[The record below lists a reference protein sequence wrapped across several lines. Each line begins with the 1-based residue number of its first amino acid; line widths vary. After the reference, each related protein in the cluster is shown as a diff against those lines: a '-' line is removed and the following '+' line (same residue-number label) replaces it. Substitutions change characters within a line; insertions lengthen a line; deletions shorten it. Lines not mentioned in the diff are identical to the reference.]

1 MDPRVA
7 PLAAL
12 YGLNTDLV
20 LNCLEGLSDAEA
32 QRCLAGGGNS
42 VAFLAAH
49 VADTRH
55 FLVKRLGHP
64 LANPLDRY
72 LAEART
78 MADVR
83 EWPTLDQIRGAWL
96 AVSSHLQEVLAELTA
111 PELDEANVHRFP
123 SGDSTRL
130 GLIAFL
136 VQHDSY
142 HLGQIAFLRKQLG
155 KPAMAYARGTA
166 AAAAQG
172 DGRA

>member
-1 MDPRVA
+1 MDPRVT
-7 PLAAL
+7 PLARL
-12 YGLNTDLV
+12 YELNTDLV
-20 LNCLEGLSDAEA
+20 LNCLSGLTDAEA
-32 QRCLAGGGNS
+32 QQCLAGGGNS

-49 VADTRH
+49 LADTRH

-64 LANPLDRY
+64 LANPLERY

-78 MADVR
+78 IADIR
-83 EWPTLDQIRGAWL
+83 EWPTLDEIRASWV
-96 AVSSHLQEVLAELTA
+96 AVSAYLQKVLDKVTA
-111 PELDEANVHRFP
+111 PELDEGNVHRFP

-155 KPAMAYARGTA
+155 KPAMAYTRGA
-166 AAAAQG
+166 ALP
-172 DGRA
+172 

>member
-1 MDPRVA
+1 MDPRVT
-7 PLAAL
+7 PLATL
-12 YGLNTDLV
+12 YELNTDLV
-20 LNCLEGLSDAEA
+20 LNCLNDLTDAEA

-49 VADTRH
+49 LADTRH
-55 FLVKRLGHP
+55 FLVKRLGYALP
-64 LANPLDRY
+64 NRLERY

-78 MADVR
+78 IGDIR
-83 EWPTLDQIRGAWL
+83 EWPTLDEIRASWL
-96 AVSSHLQEVLAELTA
+96 AVSAHLQDVLDKLAAEQ
-111 PELDEANVHRFP
+111 LDEGNVHRFP

-155 KPAMAYARGTA
+155 KPAMAYTRGAAVA
-166 AAAAQG
+166 AA
-172 DGRA
+172 GRS